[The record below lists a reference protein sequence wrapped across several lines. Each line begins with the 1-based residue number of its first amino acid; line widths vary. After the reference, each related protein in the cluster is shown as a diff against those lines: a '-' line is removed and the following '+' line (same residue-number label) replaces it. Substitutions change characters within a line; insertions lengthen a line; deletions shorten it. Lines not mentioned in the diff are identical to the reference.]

1 MASMGSSKTHTG
13 SLSTVVKAAQGFFI
27 PKAPVADSGLSL
39 FRRFEKAPPSWSA
52 FQQKIDHLG
61 KDPKELKVVYFV
73 RHAQGFHNV
82 ARQKYGS
89 ERWEELARSDEYL
102 DPDLT
107 PFGVEDTKTKGP
119 PSVQAELERG
129 MPPLE
134 RVVVSPLSRA
144 IQTAQTFF
152 AKDQVPNQRFL
163 CMENCREILDCCTF
177 DKRQPVSVITHKFPD
192 VDVSFVKDEE
202 DLQWSPTHYE
212 TLEEINARAKLFLSE
227 LFDIVP
233 ERYVVVVSHVCFI
246 QAVYAVTTGTELPRL
261 DNCDVV
267 PLVLEVV

>member
-1 MASMGSSKTHTG
+1 MASIGSSKTHTG
-13 SLSTVVKAAQGFFI
+13 SLSTAVKAAQGFFI

-39 FRRFEKAPPSWSA
+39 FRRFERAPPSWSA

-119 PSVQAELERG
+119 PSVQAELE
-129 MPPLE
+129 
-134 RVVVSPLSRA
+134 
-144 IQTAQTFF
+144 
-152 AKDQVPNQRFL
+152 
-163 CMENCREILDCCTF
+163 
-177 DKRQPVSVITHKFPD
+177 
-192 VDVSFVKDEE
+192 
-202 DLQWSPTHYE
+202 
-212 TLEEINARAKLFLSE
+212 
-227 LFDIVP
+227 
-233 ERYVVVVSHVCFI
+233 
-246 QAVYAVTTGTELPRL
+246 
-261 DNCDVV
+261 
-267 PLVLEVV
+267 